1 MTTGGFIT
9 LLVLL
14 TIGAIVFIEIAG
26 LPGREA
32 RKRNH
37 PSADAINLLGWL
49 GLPLGI
55 VGWLVAMTWVRM
67 NPRPIKVIQVPP
79 SESDAGE
86 TDSNPDDQ

>member
-1 MTTGGFIT
+1 MTTAGFIT

-14 TIGAIVFIEIAG
+14 SIGAIVFIEIAG

-55 VGWLVAMTWVRM
+55 VGWLAAMTWARM
-67 NPRPIKVIQVPP
+67 DPKPIKVIQVPS
-79 SESDAGE
+79 SEHEDNQAVN
-86 TDSNPDDQ
+86 DSDDQ

>member
-1 MTTGGFIT
+1 MTTAGFIT

-49 GLPLGI
+49 GLPLG
-55 VGWLVAMTWVRM
+55 VFGWLVAMVWAHID
-67 NPRPIKVIQVPP
+67 PIPIKVIQVQP
-79 SESDAGE
+79 SESVSDE
-86 TDSNPDDQ
+86 TDGNTGDE